1 MRTATL
7 PTHEAPSSLTIE
19 MNRDQSLIARECDA
33 IKEML
38 LEKNRRY
45 SSSAFYPARIFSKSD
60 AIEQIN
66 VRIDDKLTRIRNM
79 GPQAEDE
86 DTELDLTG
94 YLILRRV
101 LRKILAME
109 AMTS

>member
-1 MRTATL
+1 MTVQL
-7 PTHEAPSSLTIE
+7 EAVTSPETIE
-19 MNRDQSLIARECDA
+19 LNHDQVVIANECDA

-38 LEKNRRY
+38 LAKNRQY
-45 SSSAFYPARIFSKSD
+45 GSSAFHPARIFSSAD
-60 AIEQIN
+60 PVEQLN

-79 GPQAEDE
+79 GPQSADE
-86 DTELDLTG
+86 DTEFDLIG

-101 LRKILAME
+101 ARRIQMME